1 MHPRGVCELR
11 GLSQLEKMSANGE
24 EFVTRINEL
33 QEQVKAR
40 LQQSNTSYKARA
52 DSKKREKNYEVG
64 DLVLAYLKKDI
75 FPEGEYNKLKMKKI
89 GPCRIRRKF
98 SANAYEL
105 EMPTGV
111 GISPIFNVADL
122 YPYVTVDIGTFAEGE
137 DPTEDVQ
144 WVRQMP
150 VAHPLD
156 VEAILDTKVVKST
169 GKRDY
174 LDYLVKWKERPT
186 GDSTWMSAAELEAI
200 GFTVADLM
208 NMGS

>member
-1 MHPRGVCELR
+1 
-11 GLSQLEKMSANGE
+11 
-24 EFVTRINEL
+24 
-33 QEQVKAR
+33 
-40 LQQSNTSYKARA
+40 
-52 DSKKREKNYEVG
+52 
-64 DLVLAYLKKDI
+64 
-75 FPEGEYNKLKMKKI
+75 MKKI
-89 GPCRIRRKF
+89 GPCKILRKF

-122 YPYVTVDIGTFAEGE
+122 YPYVTGDIGTFAEGE

-150 VAHPLD
+150 VAQPLE

-169 GKRDY
+169 RKKDY
-174 LDYLVKWKERPT
+174 LEYLVKSKKRPT
-186 GDSTWMSAAELEAI
+186 EDSTWMSATELEAK

-208 NMGS
+208 NSGS